1 MSVEKTAGRF
11 PSSLPGWKEDKAK
24 KGQEEDTGK
33 ERAKGGHGHRKDT
46 RRTKTKKGGQKRTVA
61 RGQRMHNHKKHK

>member
-33 ERAKGGHGHRKDT
+33 EREKEDVGIERTQGGRRQRKED
-46 RRTKTKKGGQKRTVA
+46 K
-61 RGQRMHNHKKHK
+61 RGQEQGDEGCTTTKKHK